1 MEFQI
6 VCTRRSKS
14 CRLLSVLAAQ
24 RKRHWTSLSWTRSQ
38 RLEEFSLPLPWSFLG
53 FSTLCTALSWRGWC
67 LRGCRGGYF
76 GRTLW
81 ARRSFAAAAG
91 ILYQRLARPAATLL
105 GVMFFLFVVLLH
117 IPRIATHPS
126 DGNEWTSGF
135 VALAMSGG
143 AWVLARNSPLAGR
156 ETSAPFLKLGRY
168 FLP

>member
-1 MEFQI
+1 MRNEEWTLREEPRMEFQI

-14 CRLLSVLAAQ
+14 CKLLSVLAAE

-81 ARRSFAAAAG
+81 ARRS
-91 ILYQRLARPAATLL
+91 LQLL
-105 GVMFFLFVVLLH
+105 PVSSTKDWRDRRQ
-117 IPRIATHPS
+117 PYW
-126 DGNEWTSGF
+126 E
-135 VALAMSGG
+135 
-143 AWVLARNSPLAGR
+143 
-156 ETSAPFLKLGRY
+156 
-168 FLP
+168 